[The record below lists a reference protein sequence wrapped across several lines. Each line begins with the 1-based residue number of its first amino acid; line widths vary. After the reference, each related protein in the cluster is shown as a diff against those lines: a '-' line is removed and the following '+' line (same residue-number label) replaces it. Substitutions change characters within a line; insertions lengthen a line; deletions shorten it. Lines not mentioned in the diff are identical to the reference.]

1 MRVDADLLP
10 NIKRGLLEGVNHKAF
25 KLAVLAGQP
34 DATYIVDG
42 IISSESWYQSRV
54 KVLFILKE
62 TNGYPGLN
70 IAKLIRTAIVDDPK
84 SKLWCRPTFHN
95 IGRWAFG
102 LQQAGEKSADF
113 KEAHSNR
120 KSALLASAFINL
132 KKTTGGRR
140 ATVEVRQFA
149 ETHREFLRE
158 QILSVT
164 PDVVVMGGTY
174 DIIKACVFP
183 ELEKVSHRVH
193 LLHGVPFINAFHP
206 ACTKVRKALYE
217 QVLDSY
223 QNYRKQALESARLS
237 EEYRI

>member
-1 MRVDADLLP
+1 MRDDAEVLP
-10 NIKRGLLEGVNHKAF
+10 NIKGSLLGGVNHHAF
-25 KLAVLAGQP
+25 KLAVLAIQP
-34 DATYIVDG
+34 NATYVVDG

-62 TNGYPGLN
+62 TNGYPGSN

-84 SKLWCRPTFHN
+84 SKLWRRPTFHN

-113 KEAHSNR
+113 KEAHRNR

-149 ETHREFLRE
+149 EIHRELLRE
-158 QILSVT
+158 QILLVT
-164 PDVVVMGGTY
+164 PNVVVMGGTY

-183 ELEKVSHRVH
+183 ELKKVYHRVH

-217 QVLDSY
+217 QVLDSC
-223 QNYRKQALESARLS
+223 QNYRQQAEVS
-237 EEYRI
+237 EPL

>member
-1 MRVDADLLP
+1 MRDDADLFLSI
-10 NIKRGLLEGVNHKAF
+10 NGGLLDGFNHDVF
-25 KLAVLAGQP
+25 KLAVLAAQP

-62 TNGYPGLN
+62 ANGYPGSNL
-70 IAKLIRTAIVDDPK
+70 AELIRKAIVVNPK

-95 IGRWAFG
+95 IGRWTYG
-102 LQQAGEKSADF
+102 LQHGGEKNADF
-113 KEAHSNR
+113 KEAHRNR
-120 KSALLASAFINL
+120 KSALLTSAFINL

-140 ATVEVRQFA
+140 ATVEVREFA
-149 ETHREFLRE
+149 KTYRELLRE
-158 QILSVT
+158 QILSIT

-174 DIIKACVFP
+174 DIIKECVFP

-193 LLHGVPFINAFHP
+193 LLHGVPFINTYHP

-223 QNYRKQALESARLS
+223 QNYRQQAEVSVSL
-237 EEYRI
+237 

>member
-1 MRVDADLLP
+1 ML
-10 NIKRGLLEGVNHKAF
+10 NGFNHDAF
-25 KLAVLAGQP
+25 KRAVLAAQP
-34 DATYIVDG
+34 DAAYIVDG
-42 IISSESWYQSRV
+42 IISSESWYLSRV

-62 TNGYPGLN
+62 ANGYDGSNL
-70 IAKLIRTAIVDDPK
+70 AELIRKAIVEKPK

-102 LQQAGEKSADF
+102 LQQGGEKSADF
-113 KEAHSNR
+113 KEAHRNR

-149 ETHREFLRE
+149 ETHRERLRE

-223 QNYRKQALESARLS
+223 QNYRKQAGVS
-237 EEYRI
+237 EPL

>member
-1 MRVDADLLP
+1 ML
-10 NIKRGLLEGVNHKAF
+10 NGFNHDAF
-25 KLAVLAGQP
+25 KRAVLAAQP
-34 DATYIVDG
+34 DAAYIVDG
-42 IISSESWYQSRV
+42 IISSESWYLSRV

-62 TNGYPGLN
+62 ANGYDGSNL
-70 IAKLIRTAIVDDPK
+70 AELIRKAIVEKPK

-102 LQQAGEKSADF
+102 LQQGGEKSADF
-113 KEAHSNR
+113 KEAHRNR

-149 ETHREFLRE
+149 ETHRERLRE
-158 QILSVT
+158 QILAVT

-223 QNYRKQALESARLS
+223 QNYRKQAGVS
-237 EEYRI
+237 EPL

>member
-1 MRVDADLLP
+1 MDSISEYSEDGFSHDSFRHVVLKTQADA
-10 NIKRGLLEGVNHKAF
+10 I
-25 KLAVLAGQP
+25 
-34 DATYIVDG
+34 YIMDG
-42 IISSESWYQSRV
+42 IISPESWHQSEI

-62 TNGYPGLN
+62 ANGYDGSNL
-70 IAKLIRTAIVDDPK
+70 AELIRKAIVEKPK

-95 IGRWAFG
+95 IGRWAYG
-102 LQQAGEKSADF
+102 LQQGGEIISEF
-113 KEAHSNR
+113 KEAHHNR

-140 ATVEVRQFA
+140 ATAEVREFA
-149 ETHREFLRE
+149 EVHRELLRE
-158 QILSVT
+158 QILSIT

-223 QNYRKQALESARLS
+223 QNYRQQAEVSVLL
-237 EEYRI
+237 

>member
-1 MRVDADLLP
+1 MHGDLEVEP
-10 NIKRGLLEGVNHKAF
+10 RRSGYPQDGFNHNSF
-25 KLAVLAGQP
+25 RYAVLKTHA
-34 DATYIVDG
+34 DAIYIVDG
-42 IISSESWYQSRV
+42 IISPESWHQSRV

-62 TNGYPGLN
+62 ANGYDGSN
-70 IAKLIRTAIVDDPK
+70 IAELIRKAIVEKPK

-95 IGRWAFG
+95 IGRWAYG
-102 LQQAGEKSADF
+102 LQRCGESICGF
-113 KEAHSNR
+113 KEAHRNR

-140 ATVEVRQFA
+140 ATAEVRAFA
-149 ETHREFLRE
+149 EAHGAFLRE
-158 QILSVT
+158 QILSIT

-174 DIIKACVFP
+174 DIIKEHVFP
-183 ELEKVSHRVH
+183 ELEKASYRVH

-223 QNYRKQALESARLS
+223 QDYRQQAEVTVPL
-237 EEYRI
+237 

>member
-1 MRVDADLLP
+1 ML
-10 NIKRGLLEGVNHKAF
+10 NGFNHDAF
-25 KLAVLAGQP
+25 KRAVLAAQP
-34 DATYIVDG
+34 DAAYIVDG
-42 IISSESWYQSRV
+42 IISSESWYLSRV

-62 TNGYPGLN
+62 ANGYDGSNL
-70 IAKLIRTAIVDDPK
+70 AELIRKAIVEKPK

-102 LQQAGEKSADF
+102 LQQGGEKSADF
-113 KEAHSNR
+113 KEAHRNR

-149 ETHREFLRE
+149 ETHRERLRE
-158 QILSVT
+158 QILAVT

-223 QNYRKQALESARLS
+223 QNYRMLALMEN
-237 EEYRI
+237 